1 MMMTSQASNPYLA
14 ARREWDE
21 RYGDLIARARNWQIA
36 ALLSSTAMLLAMSGL
51 VWVASQ
57 QHFTPYIVAI
67 DSLNRPVSAGYA
79 GRVTVDDRAR
89 VTSIQTWIENVR
101 LVTSDVEAQR
111 KAIDLVYS
119 QIANGSAA
127 QSFVS
132 EFDRT
137 HDPFTRARIETV
149 AVEVNSVLR
158 TSERTYQVDWVETTR
173 DLNGGLKAKERWKA
187 ALTIAINPPTE
198 ERLARVNPFGV
209 FVTNANWSRV
219 L

>member
-1 MMMTSQASNPYLA
+1 MTNVQANPYLA

-21 RYGDLIARARNWQIA
+21 RYGDQITRARNWRIA
-36 ALLSSTAMLLAMSGL
+36 CLLSSAGMLLAVAGL

-57 QHFTPYIVAI
+57 QHFAPYIVAV

-79 GRVTVDDRAR
+79 GQVAVDERTR

-101 LVTSDVEAQR
+101 LVTSDIDAQR

-119 QIANGSAA
+119 QIANGSEA
-127 QSFVS
+127 QAFIS
-132 EFDRT
+132 EFDRAF
-137 HDPFTRARIETV
+137 DPFTRGRSETTSI
-149 AVEVNSVLR
+149 EVNSVLR
-158 TSERTYQVDWVETTR
+158 TGDRTYQVDWVETTR

-187 ALTIAINPPTE
+187 ALTIVINPPTE